1 MKFELSLFENN
12 GKAGSERVAPAAG
25 LSCKHKRLTENAYLV
40 VLFVLVGLILHSQ
53 MIVYA
58 AAQLGSVDSTWS
70 RLDEKHCPWNWS
82 WLVAELHVEA
92 AVWQQRL
99 HTCVSQNRN
108 GPLCTILTRGEGDGT
123 LGSVYFLISSFECDW
138 FKLVWPNWSS
148 EAKRFLVLDTEAHTH
163 TVLWPLTPSDPVLWI
178 WSAGYK
184 STFLCG
190 VFLNILL
197 WPEHRKSVL

>member
-70 RLDEKHCPWNWS
+70 RLDEKHCP
-82 WLVAELHVEA
+82 
-92 AVWQQRL
+92 
-99 HTCVSQNRN
+99 
-108 GPLCTILTRGEGDGT
+108 
-123 LGSVYFLISSFECDW
+123 
-138 FKLVWPNWSS
+138 
-148 EAKRFLVLDTEAHTH
+148 
-163 TVLWPLTPSDPVLWI
+163 
-178 WSAGYK
+178 
-184 STFLCG
+184 
-190 VFLNILL
+190 
-197 WPEHRKSVL
+197 